1 MEDRG
6 GMCGRQSMLNLNEYP
21 EDPYVDVEENG
32 SRETG
37 GEENVNTAID
47 IAFDQ
52 FCVDDIE
59 SDEVMKMTFPSESHA
74 KLFYNTYARAIGFS
88 IRKSDF
94 KMFDSEIVKYRK
106 WVCSCE
112 RERNPKWKN
121 LQNRQRE
128 AKPDFRTNCE
138 ACFRIKYKT
147 IGD

>member
-1 MEDRG
+1 
-6 GMCGRQSMLNLNEYP
+6 MCGRQSMLNLNEYP
-21 EDPYVDVEENG
+21 ENPYVDVEENG

-37 GEENVNTAID
+37 GAKKMSRTLQLILPSINFAWMTLR
-47 IAFDQ
+47 
-52 FCVDDIE
+52 
-59 SDEVMKMTFPSESHA
+59 VMKMTFPFESHA
-74 KLFYNTYARAIGFS
+74 ELFYNTYARAIGFS

-112 RERNPKWKN
+112 GERNPKWKN

-138 ACFRIKYKT
+138 ACFRIKYKST
-147 IGD
+147 GD